1 MNPPAHPAP
10 SSAAWLAWAFVLV
23 WGSGYIA
30 SKAGLQHAAPF
41 TFLTLRFG
49 LGLLLLVPLLL
60 WAARREP
67 LRWPGNG
74 RDWLHVVVAG
84 LLMHAANLGGSHYA
98 QYFGMSAG
106 VTALVLATQPL
117 ATAFIAAALLHERL
131 RPYQWLGVLLGLIG
145 VAFVVWHKIDVRAI
159 AAPAVFAVLASL
171 AAITAGTLYQRVF
184 CPTVD
189 LRTATVIQFAASWV
203 VLLPLAWAVE
213 GLRVDWSP
221 VVFVSVAYLV
231 VFGSIFATNALHTL
245 MRRGEATRVTSLLY
259 LTPIVAV
266 AAEWLLFGV
275 VPSALTVVGIVVTC
289 AGVAL
294 VAWQPRPA
302 AGGAAR

>member
-41 TFLTLRFG
+41 TFLTLRFS

-67 LRWPGNG
+67 LRWPGDARG
-74 RDWLHVVVAG
+74 WLHVVVAG

-131 RPYQWLGVLLGLIG
+131 RPYQWQSWRLPIKQLREDYQSL
-145 VAFVVWHKIDVRAI
+145 RA
-159 AAPAVFAVLASL
+159 
-171 AAITAGTLYQRVF
+171 
-184 CPTVD
+184 
-189 LRTATVIQFAASWV
+189 FAAAGAGSEDAQ
-203 VLLPLAWAVE
+203 LE
-213 GLRVDWSP
+213 S
-221 VVFVSVAYLV
+221 SV
-231 VFGSIFATNALHTL
+231 G
-245 MRRGEATRVTSLLY
+245 
-259 LTPIVAV
+259 
-266 AAEWLLFGV
+266 GV
-275 VPSALTVVGIVVTC
+275 
-289 AGVAL
+289 
-294 VAWQPRPA
+294 
-302 AGGAAR
+302 